1 MTRAFLSLTGPD
13 LFREFGINYNGR
25 CRTASL
31 SSHSWLLSSERT
43 RFLNNVFYGL
53 GTVKKVIECVPNFS
67 EGRDLAV
74 IRQITDAIESVQ
86 GIQLL
91 DVDPGESTNRTV
103 VTFIG
108 EPEPL
113 REAAFRAVQKASE
126 LIDMSGHEGEHS
138 RFGATDVCPFVP
150 VSNASM
156 EDCVEIARQVGKR
169 IGDELGIPVYLY
181 EHAAS
186 KPERQNLAKVR
197 AGEYEGLQKKLADP
211 AWKPDFGP
219 AVFNPGAGATAVGAR
234 EFLIAYNINLNTTDR
249 RYANEIAYEIRER
262 GRWKRIGNV
271 EPFYYKGDV
280 VYFEEGRYADGNSDF
295 IAGSFEE
302 LAEFYK
308 NKYDADLYK
317 RYRSIGL
324 DPDSLIGR
332 PVYKDGMFTHLKGI
346 GWVVDD
352 YKCAQISLNL
362 TNYKVTSPVA
372 VLEAV
377 RQLAI
382 ERGIVITGS
391 EVVGVV
397 PYEAMQEAGRF
408 YLRRMQKSTG
418 IPARDI
424 VTTAVQAMG
433 LTDVAE
439 FDIDKKVIGLPVS
452 DGPLA
457 NLTITDFVDEVSRDT
472 PAPGGGSIAA
482 LAGALGSALASM
494 VVNLSVGKGE
504 FDSQYNE
511 LCLLADKAQVIKDEL
526 IRSIDADTEAF
537 NEVIA
542 GMRMAKDT
550 TEQIA
555 LRSGVIRAG
564 YKSAAEVPLRTAEL
578 CRQVLDLC
586 QAAAN
591 IGNKAV
597 MSDAGVGALMAL
609 AGVQG
614 AIHNVRINLPHTKDE
629 VFIARMQAQLGALI
643 SESREVC
650 DAIQLQVESEF

>member
-1 MTRAFLSLTGPD
+1 
-13 LFREFGINYNGR
+13 
-25 CRTASL
+25 
-31 SSHSWLLSSERT
+31 
-43 RFLNNVFYGL
+43 
-53 GTVKKVIECVPNFS
+53 VKKVIECVPNFS
-67 EGRDLAV
+67 EGRDLA
-74 IRQITDAIESVQ
+74 IIKQITDVIESVQ
-86 GIQLL
+86 GIRLL

-108 EPEPL
+108 EPEPVK
-113 REAAFRAVQKASE
+113 EAAFRAVQKAAE
-126 LIDMSGHEGEHS
+126 LIDMSTHLGEHS

-150 VSNASM
+150 VSGATM
-156 EDCVEIARQVGKR
+156 EDCAEIARQVGQR
-169 IGDELGIPVYLY
+169 IGEELGIPVYLY

-186 KPERQNLAKVR
+186 IPERQNLAKVR

-219 AVFNPGAGATAVGAR
+219 AVFNPTAGATAVGAR

-280 VYFEEGRYADGNSDF
+280 VYFEEGKYADGNSDF
-295 IAGSFEE
+295 VAGSFEE
-302 LAEFYK
+302 LADFYK
-308 NKYDADLYK
+308 DKYGADLYK
-317 RYRSIGL
+317 RYQSIGL
-324 DPDSLIGR
+324 DPDNLIGR

-362 TNYKVTSPVA
+362 TNYKITSPFE

-377 RQLAI
+377 RELAVA
-382 ERGIVITGS
+382 RGIVITGS

-397 PYEAMQEAGRF
+397 PYEAMQQAGRF

-418 IPARDI
+418 IPARDM

-433 LTDVAE
+433 LGDVAE
-439 FDIDKKVIGLPVS
+439 FDIDRKVIGMPVAES
-452 DGPLA
+452 PLV
-457 NLTITDFVDEVSRDT
+457 NLSVTGFVDEVSRDT

-504 FDSQYNE
+504 FDSQYEE
-511 LCLLADKAQVIKDEL
+511 LCELAEKAQTIKDEL
-526 IRSIDADTEAF
+526 VRAIDADTEAF

-550 TEQIA
+550 AEQVA
-555 LRSGVIRAG
+555 LRSQVIREG
-564 YKSAAEVPLRTAEL
+564 YKSATRVPLRTAEL
-578 CRQVLDLC
+578 CREVLDLC
-586 QAAAN
+586 QAAVN
-591 IGNKAV
+591 IGNQAV

-609 AGVQG
+609 AGAQG

-629 VFIARMQAQLGALI
+629 EFIAEMKGQLGSLL
-643 SESREVC
+643 SESRAIC
-650 DAIQLQVESEF
+650 DAIQKQVEISF

>member
-1 MTRAFLSLTGPD
+1 M
-13 LFREFGINYNGR
+13 
-25 CRTASL
+25 
-31 SSHSWLLSSERT
+31 
-43 RFLNNVFYGL
+43 
-53 GTVKKVIECVPNFS
+53 KKVIECVPNFS

-74 IRQITDAIESVQ
+74 IKQITDVIESVQ

-108 EPEPL
+108 EPEPVK
-113 REAAFRAVQKASE
+113 EAAFRAVQKAAE
-126 LIDMSGHEGEHS
+126 LIDMSKHKGEHS

-156 EDCVEIARQVGKR
+156 EECAEIARQVGRR
-169 IGDELGIPVYLY
+169 IGEELAIPVYLY

-186 KPERQNLAKVR
+186 SPERQNLAKVR

-211 AWKPDFGP
+211 VWKPDFGP
-219 AVFNPGAGATAVGAR
+219 VVFNPKSGATAVGAR

-280 VYFEEGRYADGNSDF
+280 VYFEEGKYADGNSNF
-295 IAGSFEE
+295 VAGSFEE
-302 LAEFYK
+302 LAAFYK

-324 DPDSLIGR
+324 DPDNLIGR

-352 YKCAQISLNL
+352 YKCAQVSLNL
-362 TNYKVTSPVA
+362 TNYRITSPID

-377 RQLAI
+377 RKLAM

-391 EVVGVV
+391 EVVGVI
-397 PYEAMQEAGRF
+397 PYDAMQEAGRF

-418 IPARDI
+418 IPARDVI
-424 VTTAVQAMG
+424 TTAVQAMG
-433 LTDVAE
+433 LTDVAA
-439 FDIDKKVIGLPVS
+439 FDIDKKVIGMPVPQ
-452 DGPLA
+452 GPLV
-457 NLTITDFVDEVSRDT
+457 NLSIADFIDEVSRDT

-482 LAGALGSALASM
+482 LAGALGAALASM

-504 FDSQYNE
+504 FDSKYSE
-511 LCLLADKAQVIKDEL
+511 LCQLAERAQVIKDEL
-526 IRSIDADTEAF
+526 IRAIDADTEAF
-537 NEVIA
+537 NEVLA

-550 TEQIA
+550 AEQVA
-555 LRSGVIRAG
+555 LRANVIRAG
-564 YKSAAEVPLRTAEL
+564 YRSAAEVPLRTAEL
-578 CRQVLDLC
+578 CRQVLDIC
-586 QAAAN
+586 QEAAN
-591 IGNKAV
+591 IGNMAV

-629 VFIARMQAQLGALI
+629 VFITRMQAQLGSLI
-643 SESREVC
+643 SESREIC
-650 DAIQLQVESEF
+650 DAIQQQVESGF

>member
-1 MTRAFLSLTGPD
+1 M
-13 LFREFGINYNGR
+13 N
-25 CRTASL
+25 
-31 SSHSWLLSSERT
+31 
-43 RFLNNVFYGL
+43 
-53 GTVKKVIECVPNFS
+53 KVIECVPNFS

-74 IRQITDAIESVQ
+74 IKQITDAIESVQ
-86 GIQLL
+86 GIRLL

-108 EPEPL
+108 EPEPVK
-113 REAAFRAVQKASE
+113 EAAFRAAKMAAE
-126 LIDMSGHEGEHS
+126 LIDMSKHKGEHS
-138 RFGATDVCPFVP
+138 RFGAMDVCPFVP
-150 VSNASM
+150 VANASM
-156 EDCVEIARQVGKR
+156 EECAEIARQVGQR
-169 IGDELGIPVYLY
+169 IGEELGIPVYLY

-197 AGEYEGLQKKLADP
+197 SGEYEGLQKKLADP

-219 AVFNPGAGATAVGAR
+219 AVFNPGAGAIAVGAR

-249 RYANEIAYEIRER
+249 RYANELAYEIRER
-262 GRWKRIGNV
+262 GRWKRTGNV
-271 EPFYYKGDV
+271 TPFYYKGDQV
-280 VYFEEGRYADGNSDF
+280 FFEQGKFPDGNSDF
-295 IAGSFEE
+295 VAGSFEE
-302 LAEFYK
+302 LAEFYR
-308 NKYDADLYK
+308 NKHGGDLYK

-324 DPDSLIGR
+324 DPDDLIGR

-352 YKCAQISLNL
+352 YKCAQVSLNL
-362 TNYKVTSPVA
+362 TNYKITSPVD

-377 RQLAI
+377 RELAVA
-382 ERGIVITGS
+382 RGIVITGS
-391 EVVGVV
+391 EVVGVI
-397 PYEAMQEAGRF
+397 PFEAMQAAGRF

-418 IPARDI
+418 VPARDV

-433 LTDVAE
+433 LRDVAE
-439 FDIDKKVIGLPVS
+439 FDIDKKVIGMPIPQGRLV
-452 DGPLA
+452 
-457 NLTITDFVDEVSRDT
+457 NLTVAEFVEEVSRDT

-504 FDSQYNE
+504 FDSQYDE
-511 LCLLADKAQVIKDEL
+511 LCQLAEKAQAVKDEL
-526 IRSIDADTEAF
+526 VRAVDADTDAF
-537 NEVIA
+537 NEVLA

-550 TEQIA
+550 AEQVA
-555 LRSGVIRAG
+555 LRATVIRAG

-578 CRQVLDLC
+578 CKEVLDLC

-591 IGNKAV
+591 IGNAAV

-614 AIHNVRINLPHTKDE
+614 AVHNVRINLPHTKDD
-629 VFIARMQAQLGALI
+629 VFIARMQAQLGALV
-643 SESREVC
+643 SESREIC
-650 DAIQLQVESEF
+650 DAIQKQVECGF

>member
-1 MTRAFLSLTGPD
+1 MEECVAVSKDFATRAA
-13 LFREFGINYNGR
+13 E
-25 CRTASL
+25 
-31 SSHSWLLSSERT
+31 
-43 RFLNNVFYGL
+43 
-53 GTVKKVIECVPNFS
+53 
-67 EGRDLAV
+67 
-74 IRQITDAIESVQ
+74 
-86 GIQLL
+86 
-91 DVDPGESTNRTV
+91 
-103 VTFIG
+103 
-108 EPEPL
+108 
-113 REAAFRAVQKASE
+113 
-126 LIDMSGHEGEHS
+126 
-138 RFGATDVCPFVP
+138 
-150 VSNASM
+150 
-156 EDCVEIARQVGKR
+156 
-169 IGDELGIPVYLY
+169 ELGVPFYLY
-181 EHAAS
+181 EES
-186 KPERQNLAKVR
+186 SEQEYRKKLPDVRQ
-197 AGEYEGLQKKLADP
+197 GEYEGLEQRLKDP

-219 AVFNPGAGATAVGAR
+219 TVFNPGAGATAVGAR

-280 VYFEEGRYADGNSDF
+280 VYFEEGKYADGNSDF
-295 IAGSFEE
+295 VAGSFEE

-308 NKYDADLYK
+308 KEYDADLYK

-324 DPDSLIGR
+324 DPDELIGR

-352 YKCAQISLNL
+352 YECAQISLNL
-362 TNYKVTSPVA
+362 TNYKVTSPVD

-377 RQLAI
+377 RKLAV

-397 PYEAMQEAGRF
+397 PFEAMQEAGRF

-433 LTDVAE
+433 LRDVAD
-439 FDIDKKVIGLPVS
+439 FDIDKKVIGMPAPE
-452 DGPLA
+452 GPLA
-457 NLTITDFVDEVSRDT
+457 NLTITGFVDEVSRDT

-504 FDSQYNE
+504 FDSQYSD
-511 LCLLADKAQVIKDEL
+511 LCQLADKAQAIKDEL
-526 IRSIDADTEAF
+526 VRAIDADTEAF

-550 TEQIA
+550 AEQVA
-555 LRSGVIRAG
+555 LRSSVIRAG

-586 QAAAN
+586 QAAAD
-591 IGNKAV
+591 IRNKAV
-597 MSDAGVGALMAL
+597 LSDAGVGARMAY

-614 AIHNVRINLPHTKDE
+614 AIHNVRINIPHTKD
-629 VFIARMQAQLGALI
+629 VAFILRMTSQLGALL
-643 SESREVC
+643 SESKDIC
-650 DAIQLQVESEF
+650 DAVQQLVEESVG

>member
-1 MTRAFLSLTGPD
+1 M
-13 LFREFGINYNGR
+13 
-25 CRTASL
+25 
-31 SSHSWLLSSERT
+31 
-43 RFLNNVFYGL
+43 
-53 GTVKKVIECVPNFS
+53 KKVIECVPNFS

-74 IRQITDAIESVQ
+74 IKQITDAIESVQ

-108 EPEPL
+108 EPEPVK
-113 REAAFRAVQKASE
+113 EAAFRAVQKASE
-126 LIDMSGHEGEHS
+126 LIDMRNHSGEHS

-150 VSNASM
+150 VSNATM
-156 EDCVEIARQVGKR
+156 EECAAIAGEVGQR
-169 IGDELGIPVYLY
+169 IGKELSIPVYLY

-186 KPERQNLAKVR
+186 RPERQNLAKVR
-197 AGEYEGLQKKLADP
+197 AGEYEGLPKKLSDP
-211 AWKPDFGP
+211 DWEPDFGP
-219 AVFNPGAGATAVGAR
+219 AEFNPESGAIAVGAR

-262 GRWKRIGNV
+262 GRWKRTGNV
-271 EPFYYKGDV
+271 NPFYYKGDV
-280 VYFEEGRYADGNSDF
+280 VNFEEGKYADGNSDF
-295 IAGSFEE
+295 VAGSFEE
-302 LAEFYK
+302 LADFYK
-308 NKYDADLYK
+308 SNYGADLYK

-324 DPDSLIGR
+324 DPDDLIGR

-352 YKCAQISLNL
+352 YQCAQISLNL
-362 TNYKVTSPVA
+362 TNYKITSPTS
-372 VLEAV
+372 VLESV
-377 RQLAI
+377 RKLAI

-391 EVVGVV
+391 EVVGVI
-397 PYEAMQEAGRF
+397 PFDAMQEAGRF

-418 IPARDI
+418 IPSRDI

-433 LTDVAE
+433 LTDVTE
-439 FDIDKKVIGLPVS
+439 FDIDKKVIGLPTS
-452 DGPLA
+452 DGPLV
-457 NLTITDFVDEVSRDT
+457 NLTITEFVDEVSRDT

-504 FDSQYNE
+504 FDLQYSE
-511 LCLLADKAQVIKDEL
+511 LCQLAEKAQKIKDQL
-526 IRSIDADTEAF
+526 ILAIDADTEAF

-550 TEQIA
+550 AEQLA
-555 LRSGVIRAG
+555 LRSKVIRAG

-578 CRQVLDLC
+578 CREVLDIC

-614 AIHNVRINLPHTKDE
+614 AIHNVRINLPHTRDE
-629 VFIARMQAQLGALI
+629 AFVSRMQAQLGSLI
-643 SESREVC
+643 TESKEIC
-650 DAIQLQVESEF
+650 DAIQQQVESGF

>member
-1 MTRAFLSLTGPD
+1 M
-13 LFREFGINYNGR
+13 
-25 CRTASL
+25 
-31 SSHSWLLSSERT
+31 
-43 RFLNNVFYGL
+43 
-53 GTVKKVIECVPNFS
+53 KKVIECVPNFS

-74 IRQITDAIESVQ
+74 IKQITDVIESVQ

-108 EPEPL
+108 EPGPVK
-113 REAAFRAVQKASE
+113 EAAFRAVKKAAE
-126 LIDMSGHEGEHS
+126 LIDMSNHKGEHA

-150 VSNASM
+150 VSNSSM
-156 EDCVEIARQVGKR
+156 DECAEIARQVGQR
-169 IGDELGIPVYLY
+169 IGEELAIPVYLY

-197 AGEYEGLQKKLADP
+197 SGEYEGLKKKLADP
-211 AWKPDFGP
+211 DWKPDFGP
-219 AVFNPGAGATAVGAR
+219 AVFNPGTGATAVGAR

-249 RYANEIAYEIRER
+249 RYANELAYEIRER
-262 GRWKRIGNV
+262 GRWKRTGNV
-271 EPFYYKGDV
+271 EPFYYKGELV
-280 VYFEEGRYADGNSDF
+280 NFEEGKYPDGNSDF
-295 IAGSFEE
+295 VAGSFEE

-308 NKYDADLYK
+308 KEYGADLYS

-324 DPDSLIGR
+324 DPDDLIGR
-332 PVYKDGMFTHLKGI
+332 PVYKDGMFTQVKGI

-352 YKCAQISLNL
+352 YKRAQVSLNL
-362 TNYKVTSPVA
+362 TNYKITSPVD

-377 RQLAI
+377 RQLAS

-397 PYEAMQEAGRF
+397 PYEAMQKAGRF

-418 IPARDI
+418 IPAHDI

-439 FDIDKKVIGLPVS
+439 FDIDKKVIGMPVA

-457 NLTITDFVDEVSRDT
+457 NLSITEFVDEVSRDT

-504 FDSQYNE
+504 FDSKYNE
-511 LCLLADKAQVIKDEL
+511 LCQLAERAQEIKDEL
-526 IRSIDADTEAF
+526 VLAIDADTEAF

-550 TEQIA
+550 AEQLA
-555 LRSGVIRAG
+555 LRSEVIRAG

-578 CRQVLDLC
+578 CRQVLDVC

-591 IGNKAV
+591 IGNMAV

-614 AIHNVRINLPHTKDE
+614 AIHNVRINLPYTKDE
-629 VFIARMQAQLGALI
+629 AFIERMQARLGTLV
-643 SESREVC
+643 SESKEIC
-650 DAIQLQVESEF
+650 AAIQRQVESGF

>member
-1 MTRAFLSLTGPD
+1 VTK
-13 LFREFGINYNGR
+13 I
-25 CRTASL
+25 
-31 SSHSWLLSSERT
+31 
-43 RFLNNVFYGL
+43 
-53 GTVKKVIECVPNFS
+53 IECVPNFS

-74 IRQITDAIESVQ
+74 IKQITDVIESVQ
-86 GIQLL
+86 GVSLL

-108 EPEPL
+108 EPGPVK
-113 REAAFRAVQKASE
+113 EAAFRAVQKAAD
-126 LIDMSGHEGEHS
+126 LIDMSTHQGEHS

-150 VSNASM
+150 VSGATM
-156 EDCVEIARQVGKR
+156 EDCAEIAREVGKR
-169 IGDELGIPVYLY
+169 IGEELDIPVYLY

-186 KPERQNLAKVR
+186 MPERQNLAKVR
-197 AGEYEGLQKKLADP
+197 AGEYEGLEKKLADP

-219 AVFNPGAGATAVGAR
+219 ARFNPGAGATAVGAR

-280 VYFEEGRYADGNSDF
+280 VYFEKDKYTDGNSDF
-295 IAGSFEE
+295 VAGTFEE
-302 LAEFYK
+302 LAEHYK
-308 NKYDADLYK
+308 KQYGADLYE

-324 DPDSLIGR
+324 DPDNLVGR

-352 YKCAQISLNL
+352 YQCAQISMNL
-362 TNYKVTSPVA
+362 TNYKVTAPA
-372 VLEAV
+372 EVLEAA
-377 RQLAI
+377 RELAVA
-382 ERGIVITGS
+382 RGIVITGS
-391 EVVGVV
+391 EIVGVV
-397 PYEAMQEAGRF
+397 PFEAMKQAGCF
-408 YLRRMQKSTG
+408 YLRRMGKSTG

-433 LTDVAE
+433 LRDVAE
-439 FDIDKKVIGLPVS
+439 FDIDKKVIGLPVAE
-452 DGPLA
+452 GPLA
-457 NLTITDFVDEVSRDT
+457 NLRVVDFVDEVSRDT

-482 LAGALGSALASM
+482 LSGALGSALASM
-494 VVNLSVGKGE
+494 VANLSIGKGE
-504 FDSQYNE
+504 FDAQYDE
-511 LCLLADKAQVIKDEL
+511 LCELAERAQVIKDEL
-526 IRSIDADTEAF
+526 VHAIDADTEAF

-550 TEQIA
+550 AEQLA
-555 LRSGVIRAG
+555 VRSKVIREG
-564 YKSAAEVPLRTAEL
+564 YKSAARVPLRTAEL
-578 CRQVLDLC
+578 CREVLDLC
-586 QAAAN
+586 QLAAN
-591 IGNKAV
+591 AGNEAV

-629 VFIARMQAQLGALI
+629 QFISEMESQLGALLG
-643 SESREVC
+643 ESKSLCES
-650 DAIQLQVESEF
+650 IQAQVEASF